1 MLSPLE
7 DKEEA
12 QIIRL
17 VLQCGKQRPE
27 ARSHLRSPILPKA
40 NLGWGLGEG
49 GCPVEPTL
57 RRTGRGGDRQGA
69 LLPLSSCEGSWW
81 KRGSGALGKEGRIPA
96 PTVGAR
102 GMQGPGAGAGRQGR
116 GPETRWAPTLIGQ
129 VSKPGAERRV
139 SRPRSACQAGPGL
152 LGEQEKGQ
160 TGAALGTAWRPGG
173 PGVIHRGGSSWGSGA
188 SGPLLPLQTWLLCPR
203 RSGRT
208 QPVPSVLRPLPC
220 LSRQEPREAR
230 TGISSPLGLQRRK
243 LQPERLW
250 DLPEATEPGEGRAGS

>member
-1 MLSPLE
+1 MWE
-7 DKEEA
+7 T
-12 QIIRL
+12 
-17 VLQCGKQRPE
+17 E
-27 ARSHLRSPILPKA
+27 ARSQKSPEVTHPA
-40 NLGWGLGEG
+40 QSEPGLGPRRRWMPRGAHLTPHWPWGRQTG
-49 GCPVEPTL
+49 G
-57 RRTGRGGDRQGA
+57 

-220 LSRQEPREAR
+220 LS
-230 TGISSPLGLQRRK
+230 
-243 LQPERLW
+243 
-250 DLPEATEPGEGRAGS
+250 